1 VAIDMSLTK
10 MIKSVN
16 NDATASVQ
24 RARPPPRAGPAGTA
38 TTFRPVPTVPPLT
51 VPVPEFDRSEVAVP
65 APGEG
70 PGHWAGAPSAV
81 LADGAW
87 YLAYRLRR
95 PIGDGRGFGV
105 VVARSDDGVR
115 FETVNVIE
123 RDAFGAASL
132 ERPALVRRP
141 DGGWR
146 VYVSCATPGTPHW
159 WVDALDADT
168 PAGFDAHRRTTT
180 LPGDE
185 RTALKDPV
193 VWVEGGTWHLWAC
206 CHPLPDPAEADR
218 MTSRHAISA
227 DGLAWEW
234 TGAELRG
241 GRGWDDR
248 GARVTA
254 RIAPGAGRPEALLYD
269 GRASAAENWE
279 ERTGLAFP
287 ATAAAGGAGNGNG
300 SGAGVLLGEPD
311 GPVAESPH
319 AGRALR
325 YAAVVPL
332 PDGGHRLY
340 YEAARPDGAHD
351 LRTELIP
358 PA

>member
-1 VAIDMSLTK
+1 
-10 MIKSVN
+10 
-16 NDATASVQ
+16 
-24 RARPPPRAGPAGTA
+24 
-38 TTFRPVPTVPPLT
+38 VPTSPPLT
-51 VPVPEFDRSEVAVP
+51 VPVPAFDRSEVVVP

-70 PGHWAGAPSAV
+70 PGHWAGAASAV
-81 LADGAW
+81 LADGTW

-95 PIGDGRGFGV
+95 PVGDGRGFGV
-105 VVARSDDGVR
+105 IVARSDDGVR
-115 FETVNVIE
+115 FETVAVIE

-146 VYVSCATPGTPHW
+146 IYVSCATPGTPHW

-168 PAGFDAHRRTTT
+168 PAGFDPAARQAT

-185 RTALKDPV
+185 RTAIKDPV
-193 VWVEGGTWHLWAC
+193 VWVEGGTWHVWAC

-218 MTSRHAISA
+218 MTSRHAVSD
-227 DGLAWEW
+227 DGLAWRW
-234 TGAELRG
+234 TSAELRG

-254 RIAPGAGRPEALLYD
+254 RIAPTPRHPEALLYD

-279 ERTGLAFP
+279 ERTGVAILDG
-287 ATAAAGGAGNGNG
+287 AAADGGAAD
-300 SGAGVLLGEPD
+300 GAAADGRPAVTLGFPG

-351 LRTELIP
+351 LRTELVP